1 MKTFLGIV
9 TVLLALAASSV
20 PSAAAERNKCGCYK
34 NAQGTCFC
42 DKKAKCGCPGD
53 CEPKGCEAA
62 REKALQK
69 EIEAE
74 TKRAAEAD
82 RKHTAVSG
90 GKSATGAKSGS
101 DKVSPDKGRSGS
113 EGRSG
118 SDSSKPAPAA
128 KKLTAAQTKQLVKL
142 LDAYFEEYPDA
153 RARNAEELRNQLS
166 QSR

>member
-1 MKTFLGIV
+1 MKIFLGAA
-9 TVLLALAASSV
+9 TLLLALLAWSPPA
-20 PSAAAERNKCGCYK
+20 AAAERNKCGCYK

-42 DKKAKCGCPGD
+42 DKNAKCGCPGD

-62 REKALQK
+62 REKALQR

-82 RKHTAVSG
+82 RKRAPVG
-90 GKSATGAKSGS
+90 GKSAAGAKSGS
-101 DKVSPDKGRSGS
+101 EKASPDKGASGS

-118 SDSSKPAPAA
+118 ADSGKPAPAA
-128 KKLTAAQTKQLVKL
+128 KKMTPAQTKQLVKL
-142 LDAYFEEYPDA
+142 LDAYFEENPDA
-153 RARNAEELRNQLS
+153 RSRNVEEVRNQLS